1 MKKTRRRGKVS
12 CQPRISSPRP
22 TGVSLSFLSKILTEA
37 SHHQSSMVST
47 RSQRRSARLQALRSP
62 ESHKPSSIA
71 SNARI
76 TLSQRPE
83 RRRPRYKASSRIA
96 RSPHNQLKP
105 RPLRTPRISL
115 PQIKYN
121 ALVATPDAPLSFR
134 LLELPRELRD
144 LILEQLI
151 LHEEMPLPENL
162 HKFTTH
168 IRCISLM
175 ARYAPRKRYPR
186 NILLV
191 NRQLHDEFIDV
202 IGALHNYAFNSS
214 LTLRAGGTTLRPD
227 KRPSAL
233 ETQAGGLSV
242 RSSSARLGRFR
253 SGLSHFA
260 SISVLSSR

>member
-1 MKKTRRRGKVS
+1 VCHCLSFPKSSLRRRI
-12 CQPRISSPRP
+12 ISPAWYP
-22 TGVSLSFLSKILTEA
+22 
-37 SHHQSSMVST
+37 H
-47 RSQRRSARLQALRSP
+47 
-62 ESHKPSSIA
+62 
-71 SNARI
+71 
-76 TLSQRPE
+76 
-83 RRRPRYKASSRIA
+83 A
-96 RSPHNQLKP
+96 RSDAQLAFKHSVLRNHISRHRSRRMPGSPYRNGLNDADLDTKHP
-105 RPLRTPRISL
+105 RESLDRRIIDLSL
-115 PQIKYN
+115 AHYN

-242 RSSSARLGRFR
+242 RSSSARLGHFR